1 MRALNIALLVLFT
14 LFGVYQPATATAA
27 FPGNGKIVKIICVY
41 PAGGGIDIVMRSVAQ
56 VLTKTWEST
65 IIIENH
71 AGAGTTIATTLVA
84 KSPADG
90 YTLLATDVS
99 FSIAASLYAK
109 LQYDPQNDL
118 APVSLFASV
127 SQVLAVNS
135 AFPVNSLKEL
145 IDYAKANPA
154 KVLYATAG
162 VGTPPHLTWAR
173 LKELTGT
180 DIAQVSYKG
189 ASQSLLDVVAG
200 RVQVYSGATGT
211 VVPYVKAGKLR
222 ALAVLDKQRSKMLP
236 DVPTATEAGVPGL
249 EVNAWYGLFAPAGTP
264 PEIVNQISVD
274 LTKALHAPE
283 VLSVLESLGN
293 APIYNIGPDKFTAFL
308 KADLLKWKKA
318 VDAAGARIE

>member
-1 MRALNIALLVLFT
+1 MKPLNVTLIALVA
-14 LFGVYQPATATAA
+14 LFGLYQPAAAA
-27 FPGNGKIVKIICVY
+27 FPEKGKVVKIICVY
-41 PAGGGIDIVMRSVAQ
+41 PAGGGIDIVMRRVAQ
-56 VLTKTWEST
+56 ELTKAWGSA

-71 AGAGTTIATTLVA
+71 AGAGTTIGTTMVA
-84 KSPADG
+84 KAAPDG

-109 LQYDPQNDL
+109 LQYDPQKGL

-127 SQVLAVNS
+127 SQVLAVNP

-145 IDYAKANPA
+145 VAYAKTNPA

-162 VGTPPHLTWAR
+162 IGTPPHLTWAR

-180 DIAQVSYKG
+180 DIVSVSYKG

-200 RVQVYSGATGT
+200 QVQVYSGATGT
-211 VVPYVKAGKLR
+211 VVSYVKAGKLR
-222 ALAVLDKQRSKMLP
+222 ALAVLDKQRAKMLP

-249 EVNAWYGLFAPAGTP
+249 EVNSWYGLFAPAGTP
-264 PEIVNQISVD
+264 PEIVKQINAD
-274 LTKALHAPE
+274 LMKALKTPE
-283 VLSVLESLGN
+283 VLTVLENLGN
-293 APIYNIGPDKFTAFL
+293 APIYDVGPAEFTTFL
-308 KADLLKWKKA
+308 KADLVKWKKA